1 MNDLEHMTPFYG
13 TRGEE
18 YQLMQEE
25 ETKRLEQRD
34 YKPTPTL
41 GLVLFI
47 LLATLILWIFGGE
60 SHNSDA
66 HVPQTP
72 QTAPSAFPASPEL
85 TPDK

>member
-41 GLVLFI
+41 GLVMFI
-47 LLATLILWIFGGE
+47 LLATLILWIFGGQ

-66 HVPQTP
+66 HAPQTP
-72 QTAPSAFPASPEL
+72 QTEPSASLPAQAPV
-85 TPDK
+85 PDK